1 MRFHDPPLR
10 DPIACWLRVEVD
22 PLMDLEFGLGGARV
36 YLWIDVIEITF
47 EGRSLDLS

>member
-1 MRFHDPPLR
+1 M
-10 DPIACWLRVEVD
+10 ACWLKVEVD
-22 PLMDLEFGLGGARV
+22 SLMDLKFCFGGARI